1 MKPSRQGTA
10 LLCLKIWVPAGLQG
24 VNKQREAARKVEYR
38 TQLGHSQI
46 YGVDVRAVG
55 KGLEI
60 NLVRNRVAGIWC
72 QSPTSHIQ
80 PSSG

>member
-1 MKPSRQGTA
+1 
-10 LLCLKIWVPAGLQG
+10 VPAGLQG

-55 KGLEI
+55 KGLCTFKSFQK
-60 NLVRNRVAGIWC
+60 LPHSLG
-72 QSPTSHIQ
+72 S
-80 PSSG
+80 